1 MSAQLDALNAAVAD
15 LSTKVDTLIAKPPVT
30 VPEDLSAPI
39 AAVEAI
45 AAKVVAAS

>member
-15 LSTKVDTLIAKPPVT
+15 LSTKVDTLIAKPT
-30 VPEDLSAPI
+30 VAEDLSAPL